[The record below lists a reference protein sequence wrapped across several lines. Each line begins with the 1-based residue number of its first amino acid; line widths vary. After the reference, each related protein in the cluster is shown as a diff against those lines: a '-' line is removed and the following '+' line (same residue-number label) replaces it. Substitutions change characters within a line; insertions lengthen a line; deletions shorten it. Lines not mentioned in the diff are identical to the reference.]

1 MRIAEISPTPDH
13 RRASATTVV
22 AVDTDSDHSS
32 LLSKIESTIKSVERH
47 PSAQPLPDNSFS
59 CEIRLSV
66 AQLSQLVHLP
76 NSAKLLVWK
85 LSYRLWNA
93 CVDLSN
99 ASSRK
104 ISEELAKLRQVAAEM
119 LLFTADVVGIP
130 SPAFKAALFFYK
142 TGLIWYDLRK
152 FDFANTCFEKAT
164 DLVANVEINSVSDD
178 DERKLLLDLNLARS
192 RASWEVSDRN
202 LAIALLNRSK
212 NVLFGVSKNYK
223 ALAHQYLSFGKTLLS
238 TSTVNEALKLMNDAL
253 ELCEKGLRVV
263 KRSEDTLSLK
273 ELRLKTLRFI
283 AAAHLQ
289 SEDFESV
296 LKCVKVLRE
305 VGGGGDHHPSLSVLA
320 MKAWLGLG
328 RFAEAEKELKGMV
341 LNKGI
346 PECVWVSAVE
356 SYFLAAGAAGVE
368 TIKALFLGL
377 LERCHVSAGAAIR
390 VISRVVGNGLSTGEG
405 MKVRAKVVAEL
416 VSDERMVALFDR
428 EGAVKE
434 RTTMHALL
442 WNW

>member
-1 MRIAEISPTPDH
+1 MRIAEISPTPDN
-13 RRASATTVV
+13 RRASATTAA
-22 AVDTDSDHSS
+22 AVETDSDHAS
-32 LLSKIESTIKSVERH
+32 LLSKIESSIKSLERH
-47 PSAQPLPDNSFS
+47 PAAHPLPDSYS
-59 CEIRLSV
+59 SEIRQPV
-66 AQLSQLVHLP
+66 AQLSQLAHLP

-85 LSYRLWNA
+85 LSYRLWNV

-130 SPAFKAALFFYK
+130 SPEFKAAMFFYK

-164 DLVANVEINSVSDD
+164 DLVSNVEINSVSDD

-202 LAIALLNRSK
+202 LAIALLSRSK
-212 NVLFGVSKNYK
+212 NVLFGVSKNYN

-238 TSTVNEALKLMNDAL
+238 SSTVNEALKLMNEAL

-263 KRSEDTLSLK
+263 KRTEDTLLLK
-273 ELRLKTLRFI
+273 ESRLKTLRFI

-289 SEDFESV
+289 GEDFESV

-368 TIKALFLGL
+368 TVKALFLGL

-390 VISRVVGNGLSTGEG
+390 VINRVVGNGLCTGEG